1 MAKYVLSPYS
11 IGRMTLDGHMPKLHI
26 ILYNYITYL
35 YYIFQLPL
43 QLDVTL

>member
-11 IGRMTLDGHMPKLHI
+11 IGRMMLGGHMSKLHI
-26 ILYNYITYL
+26 ILYNYIIYL
-35 YYIFQLPL
+35 YYIFQPPL